1 MSIRDRATLE
11 FTTELIDE
19 LIELSSSE
27 KVREFSSHP
36 KKLYKHYLAGILNDI
51 IFEGHVV
58 QNFFFHQAKAMAFS
72 PREWENK
79 DAFGYRKNKEETI
92 NTLKANYFI
101 SPERDSQLD
110 IIIAFLRKY
119 LNDLKY
125 NRKTLYLVS
134 ELEKIIKIKEYYRVK
149 RGLSIKDHQWLDI
162 TEHHELVLTSPEFF
176 NYLDL
181 INLWNDY
188 INKRDRINQLL
199 SKNARDKFNRELR
212 ELDYSIK
219 GSERTLIILATNFVE
234 SYLYYYFYNI
244 KSSNSYPRN
253 KLHKQKGYIQDTQIV
268 EDLIFEE
275 HNSIKLNTDIQ
286 TAYATF
292 KDSLQIRDRFVH
304 TSAFVDSSNKFAQ
317 LQPLLNILTE
327 DTIKYLQNA
336 IDFVYLIDSNLPSN
350 EQILYWW
357 EQFETPD
364 FSKEKLI
371 DPLNKWKS

>member
-1 MSIRDRATLE
+1 MSITDRAALE

-19 LIELSSSE
+19 LIEMSSSE

-36 KKLYKHYLAGILNDI
+36 KKVYKHYLAGILNDI
-51 IFEGHVV
+51 IFGDHVALS
-58 QNFFFHQAKAMAFS
+58 FYFHQAKAMS
-72 PREWENK
+72 VLPREWENK
-79 DAFGYRKNKEETI
+79 DAFGYRKSKKMTLD
-92 NTLKANYFI
+92 TLKSNYFI

-110 IIIAFLRKY
+110 LIIAFLRKY

-134 ELEKIIKIKEYYRVK
+134 ELEKIIKIKEYFLVE

-188 INKRDRINQLL
+188 IIKHDRIDKLL
-199 SKNARDKFNRELR
+199 SENIADRSNRELR

-219 GSERTLIILATNFVE
+219 GSERALIILATNFVE

-253 KLHKQKGYIQDTQIV
+253 KLHRLNGFIQDTQIV

-275 HNSIKLNTDIQ
+275 HESIKRNTAIQ

-292 KDSLQIRDRFVH
+292 KESLQIRDRFVH
-304 TSAFVDSSNKFAQ
+304 TSAFVDSSNKIAQ
-317 LQPLLNILTE
+317 LQPLLNILTG

-364 FSKEKLI
+364 FSKQKLI

>member
-1 MSIRDRATLE
+1 MSIIDRATLD
-11 FTTELIDE
+11 FTTQLIDE
-19 LIELSSSE
+19 LIVLSSSE

-36 KKLYKHYLAGILNDI
+36 KKVYKHHLAGILNDI
-51 IFEGHVV
+51 IFKGHVAES
-58 QNFFFHQAKAMAFS
+58 FFFHQATAMAAVPS
-72 PREWENK
+72 LWENK
-79 DAFGYRKNKEETI
+79 DGFGYRQSKEI
-92 NTLKANYFI
+92 AIQALKSNHFI

-110 IIIAFLRKY
+110 LIIAFLRKY
-119 LNDLKY
+119 LNDLKS

-134 ELEKIIKIKEYYRVK
+134 EFEKIIKIKEYFLVK

-188 INKRDRINQLL
+188 INKHDRIDQLL
-199 SKNARDKFNRELR
+199 GENVADRSNRKLR

-253 KLHKQKGYIQDTQIV
+253 KLHKLKGFIQDTQIV

-275 HNSIKLNTDIQ
+275 HESIKLNTAIQ
-286 TAYATF
+286 TAYAIF
-292 KDSLQIRDRFVH
+292 KESLQIRDRFVH
-304 TSAFVDSSNKFAQ
+304 TSAFVDSSNKIAQ

-364 FSKEKLI
+364 FSEQKLI

>member
-1 MSIRDRATLE
+1 MSIIDRATLD
-11 FTTELIDE
+11 FTTQLIDE
-19 LIELSSSE
+19 LIVLSSSE

-36 KKLYKHYLAGILNDI
+36 KKVYKHHLAGILNDI
-51 IFEGHVV
+51 VFKGHVAES
-58 QNFFFHQAKAMAFS
+58 FFFHQATAMAAVPS
-72 PREWENK
+72 LWENK
-79 DAFGYRKNKEETI
+79 DGFGYRQSKEI
-92 NTLKANYFI
+92 AIQALKSNHFI

-110 IIIAFLRKY
+110 LIIAFLRKY
-119 LNDLKY
+119 LNDLKS

-134 ELEKIIKIKEYYRVK
+134 EFEKIIKIKEYFLVK

-188 INKRDRINQLL
+188 INKHDRIEQLL
-199 SKNARDKFNRELR
+199 GENVADRSNRELR

-253 KLHKQKGYIQDTQIV
+253 KLHKLKGFIQDTQIV

-275 HNSIKLNTDIQ
+275 HESIKLNTAIQ
-286 TAYATF
+286 TAYAIF
-292 KDSLQIRDRFVH
+292 KESLQIRDRFVH
-304 TSAFVDSSNKFAQ
+304 TSAFVDSSNKIAQ

-364 FSKEKLI
+364 FSEKKLI